1 MGRAILV
8 DVRDVY
14 GRETLYPACPTA
26 ELFAQLAGT
35 LRVKTFL
42 FDYVC
47 ANRIV
52 WGAHELEEIAIRHT
66 ASAPDRFVE
75 EVAPALLAYSQ
86 ASAGSVERVL
96 TSAQR
101 SKVDKV
107 EEFLAKR
114 FGPKIGQRVAAA
126 HMADE
131 GRPIETLWDVV
142 TGATAYARSIPW
154 TAERVEFETTAGDLL
169 DLVEVA

>member
-1 MGRAILV
+1 MCSS
-8 DVRDVY
+8 D
-14 GRETLYPACPTA
+14 
-26 ELFAQLAGT
+26 LAGT

-47 ANRIV
+47 QNRIV

-86 ASAGSVERVL
+86 AAAGSVERVL
-96 TSAQR
+96 ASAQR

-114 FGPKIGQRVAAA
+114 FGPKVGQRVAAA
-126 HMADE
+126 HVAEE
-131 GRPIETLWDVV
+131 GRPIETVWDVV
-142 TGATAYARSIPW
+142 TGATAYAKSIPW
-154 TAERVEFETTAGDLL
+154 TAERVEFETVAGDLL
-169 DLVEVA
+169 DAVEIF